1 MSNILLKNDDYI
13 PKIEYR
19 GTWKLLDMLIKKI
32 EATDNYEDCKNYCE
46 LYKMIYELLG
56 KNNENN

>member
-1 MSNILLKNDDYI
+1 MSNIFLKNTDYI

-19 GTWKLLDMLIKKI
+19 GTWKLLDILIKKI
-32 EATDNYEDCKNYCE
+32 EATNNCVDCKNYCE

-56 KNNENN
+56 EDNE